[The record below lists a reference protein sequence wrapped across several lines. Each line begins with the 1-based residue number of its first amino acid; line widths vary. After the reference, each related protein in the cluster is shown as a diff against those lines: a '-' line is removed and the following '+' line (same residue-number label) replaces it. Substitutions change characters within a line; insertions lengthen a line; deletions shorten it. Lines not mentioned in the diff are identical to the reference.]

1 MRARP
6 PLRRRSL
13 LMQLFL
19 PSALILIC
27 CVSAIGFV
35 THLRT
40 QQAFGSYVTAQR
52 AQELTARGRALAV
65 TIVVLHREDGD
76 WSGTQ
81 QLLEDQAASAE
92 ARLIVEDDGGTVVAD
107 SSRTAVGQ
115 RFARSANT
123 IVLPIRRRM
132 APRRLGTL
140 ALVPTAGSP
149 KAQGTFLAGLDS
161 GLLLIGL
168 GALGAALVLTF
179 LAVRRLT
186 APLSAMTGAAARL
199 AGGDLSQ
206 RVAVPATGDEVAVL
220 ASAFNHMATSL
231 EETRRLRRAQTA
243 DIAHELRTPLTSVR
257 GYLEAIQDGAVAATS
272 AVIDSMHEEVLLLD
286 GLMSDL
292 QDLALAEAGQLSLH
306 RTPHSLE
313 PLLERAA
320 AMQAVAARARGITL
334 RVLPSVA
341 PLPPMAVDAP
351 RLSQVLRNLIANSLV
366 HTPAGGS
373 VALSVRGEGNWVDIL
388 VCDTGRGIAPE
399 HLPHLFER
407 FYRADPSRDRATGGA
422 GIGLSV
428 ARGIVQAH
436 GGTITV
442 SSVVDQGTDFHIR
455 LPREARPSDRDAS
468 YDASR

>member
-1 MRARP
+1 
-6 PLRRRSL
+6 
-13 LMQLFL
+13 
-19 PSALILIC
+19 
-27 CVSAIGFV
+27 
-35 THLRT
+35 
-40 QQAFGSYVTAQR
+40 
-52 AQELTARGRALAV
+52 
-65 TIVVLHREDGD
+65 
-76 WSGTQ
+76 
-81 QLLEDQAASAE
+81 
-92 ARLIVEDDGGTVVAD
+92 
-107 SSRTAVGQ
+107 
-115 RFARSANT
+115 
-123 IVLPIRRRM
+123 
-132 APRRLGTL
+132 
-140 ALVPTAGSP
+140 
-149 KAQGTFLAGLDS
+149 
-161 GLLLIGL
+161 
-168 GALGAALVLTF
+168 
-179 LAVRRLT
+179 
-186 APLSAMTGAAARL
+186 
-199 AGGDLSQ
+199 SQ

-272 AVIDSMHEEVLLLD
+272 AVIASMHEEVLLLD

-306 RTPHSLE
+306 RTSHSLE